1 MQKKYFKEILKIIHL
16 DDANLI
22 KEKLSNYHASDIADV
37 LESLTKEERLRIY
50 SILGTEETA
59 EIFSFYD
66 DVDAYIEEMGPKR
79 SALVLEEMDSDDA
92 IDVLDELDEDE
103 KKEIIELM
111 HKDQKETLK
120 KLDMYDDDSIG
131 SEMSDNYIA
140 ISKENTIQSATA
152 EVIKQAGDHDNINI
166 IYVVDDTNTF
176 VGAINLR
183 DLIVARKTDSLPKLI
198 MESYPVI
205 YDDELVSDCI
215 GRIKE
220 YAESSLPIL
229 NRDNKLIGAITGDNV
244 LEVAQEEMEED
255 YAKLGGLTE
264 SEDISE
270 GTFQSVKK
278 RLPWLIILLFLGFV
292 VSSVIGAFEVV
303 IATLPMIVFFQS
315 MILDMSGN
323 VGTQSLAV
331 TIRNITDEGFKN
343 DKKKQRKS
351 IFKEL
356 KVGFLNGLIMG
367 AIAFLFV
374 LIYLVVLHKEVRPGD
389 GYLINDCLLVSGI
402 IGMSMF
408 FSILLSSII
417 GTAFPLLLDKLHID
431 PAVASGPFITT
442 INDVIAVVVYYGL
455 TFILL
460 VNII

>member
-1 MQKKYFKEILKIIHL
+1 MQKKYFNEILEIIKG
-16 DDANLI
+16 ANPNVI
-22 KEKLSNYHASDIADV
+22 KEKLENYHASDIADV
-37 LESLTKEERLRIY
+37 LEQLGKEDRLKVY
-50 SILGTEETA
+50 SILGVELTA

-66 DVDAYIEEMGPKR
+66 DVNFYVEEMGPEK
-79 SALVLEEMDSDDA
+79 SAHVLEEMDSDDA
-92 IDVLDELDEDE
+92 IDILDELEEED
-103 KKEIIELM
+103 KALIIELM
-111 HKDQKETLK
+111 EDDQKEALK
-120 KLDMYDDDSIG
+120 KLDDYDDDTIG
-131 SEMSDNYIA
+131 SEMSDNYIK
-140 ISKENTIQSATA
+140 ISKDNTIQTATA
-152 EVIKQAGDHDNINI
+152 EVIKQAGEHDNINI
-166 IYVVDDTNTF
+166 IYVVDQTNTF

-183 DLIVARKTDSLPKLI
+183 DLIVARKTDSLSRLI
-198 MESYPVI
+198 MESYPII
-205 YDDELVSDCI
+205 YDDEKVADCI

-220 YAESSLPIL
+220 YAEASLPIL

-270 GTFQSVKK
+270 GTFTSVKK
-278 RLPWLIILLFLGFV
+278 RLPWLVILLFLGFI

-303 IATLPMIVFFQS
+303 IATLPIIVFFQS

-331 TIRNITDEGFKN
+331 TIRNITDEGFKS
-343 DKKKQRKS
+343 DKKRQRKS

-356 KVGFLNGLIMG
+356 RVGILNGIIMG
-367 AIAFLFV
+367 IIAFLFV
-374 LIYLVVLHKEVRPGD
+374 LLYFIILHKEVRPGD
-389 GYLINDCLLVSGI
+389 GYIINDALLVSGI
-402 IGMSMF
+402 IGLSMF
-408 FSILLSSII
+408 LSITLSSII

-460 VNII
+460 VSVI